1 MTLADALLRDP
12 QQPRGW
18 WELAEQ
24 LVVNPAKL
32 DAAIR
37 AYRTSLA
44 LSPAPL
50 PGLLHRLSQALLLR
64 GELQEGFQLY
74 EQRPWRPWFAPFEQ
88 RLGAAAVT
96 KRQLLLISEQGL
108 GDTLHFLRY
117 AEALQQQG
125 HRVLLLCQPQLVGLI
140 RSMSPLKQ
148 VLGFWDPTVPVPP
161 DRQMDRNWGAL
172 EGRLGDLNAWD
183 WAPLMSL
190 PALLGHSRHL
200 PLQKGLRANAAQQQR
215 QTRWRQRLGCRPGH
229 RLLGLTWQGNTAV
242 EHLPEMRGRSLPF
255 HSWLE
260 LLPSLQMP
268 HPWEVLI
275 LQKGEALP
283 SEIQQLPLVRGQAE
297 YTPVHNFEDTA
308 AVLRCCDLVLS
319 CDTVIAHLTG
329 NLQVPCWLALKQS
342 PDWRWGLHHERTP
355 LYPSLRL
362 FRQSRPGDWDGVVA
376 SIRQAMLQPNS

>member
-1 MTLADALLRDP
+1 MTGADALLRDP
-12 QQPRGW
+12 EDHRGW

-24 LVVNPAKL
+24 LAVHPAKL

-50 PGLLHRLSQALLLR
+50 PALSHRLSQALLLR

-88 RLGAAAVT
+88 RLGAAAVS

-125 HRVLLLCQPQLVGLI
+125 RRVLLLCQPQLVGLI
-140 RSMSPLKQ
+140 RSMSPLKE
-148 VLGFWDPTVPVPP
+148 VLGFWDPTVPVTP
-161 DRQMDRNWGAL
+161 DLQMERNWGAL
-172 EGRLGDLNAWD
+172 EERLGDLATWD

-200 PLQKGLRANAAQQQR
+200 PLQQGLRANAAHQQR

-229 RLLGLTWQGNTAV
+229 RLLGLTWQGNAAV

-255 HSWLE
+255 HSWLG
-260 LLPSLQMP
+260 LVPALQTQP
-268 HPWEVLI
+268 AWEVVL

-283 SEIQQLPLVRGQAE
+283 QACQQLPLVRGQAE
-297 YTPVHNFEDTA
+297 YTPVHDLEDTA
-308 AVLRCCDLVLS
+308 AVLGCCDLVLS
-319 CDTVIAHLTG
+319 CDTVVGHLAG
-329 NLQVPCWLALKQS
+329 ALNVPCWLALKHS
-342 PDWRWGLHHERTP
+342 PDWRWGLNSNRTP

-362 FRQSRPGDWDGVVA
+362 FRQPRAGDWDGLVGE
-376 SIRQAMLQPNS
+376 IRQALLQRNS